1 MGRLNSNEIRILEDT
16 TGGDLA
22 TVSSCCHHFVVV
34 KLVYHY
40 YELCR
45 DFPGSAKVAKKRKS
59 PHSPSAKTFR
69 ASKGGQNLFRCKDS
83 KKPPCG
89 TPRFCFYTRRLNV
102 RGFPGSAKVIKKP
115 PNFGGLNGE
124 GMRTGRE
131 PDSDAKIMIYRR
143 YGTASTVTAKAV
155 KKYLMSK
162 KF

>member
-1 MGRLNSNEIRILEDT
+1 MEDT

-45 DFPGSAKVAKKRKS
+45 DFPGSAKI
-59 PHSPSAKTFR
+59 
-69 ASKGGQNLFRCKDS
+69 
-83 KKPPCG
+83 
-89 TPRFCFYTRRLNV
+89 
-102 RGFPGSAKVIKKP
+102 IKKP
-115 PNFGGLNGE
+115 PNFGGLNGI
-124 GMRTGRE
+124 GMRTGRA